1 MNCANCSALLHPTAE
16 FCRVCGVDVP
26 RTPDA
31 STPRFQGLGGLRAMR
46 LPDVAGPRIP
56 HVALPALTAMPRVSR
71 RVLIAGG
78 VVVACVVAAVLLA
91 SAARA
96 GAQNGGALAAA
107 QSALSGRDTKIASL
121 DATIASNAQAQQS
134 LQTSLQSAQQE
145 KAVLTSQ
152 RDASQKQV
160 TSLEAKVKD
169 TDATLATQQAL
180 TTKQQQQLKTLST
193 CLNGT
198 AVALAFGRSGRWP
211 SADLALSAVADA
223 CKASEALLKQ

>member
-1 MNCANCSALLHPTAE
+1 MNCANCGALLHPTAD
-16 FCRVCGVDVP
+16 FCRACGLDVP
-26 RTPDA
+26 RAPHT

-46 LPDVAGPRIP
+46 LPAAPALHAPRVAMPAMP
-56 HVALPALTAMPRVSR
+56 ALPRLPR
-71 RVLIAGG
+71 RVLAIGG
-78 VVVACVVAAVLLA
+78 VVAVAVVAVVLIASVAV
-91 SAARA
+91 A
-96 GAQNGGALAAA
+96 GAQDGGALAAA
-107 QSALSGRDTKIASL
+107 RSALSGRDTKIASL
-121 DATIASNAQAQQS
+121 EATIASNTQAQQS
-134 LQTSLQSAQQE
+134 LQTSVQSAQQE

-160 TSLEAKVKD
+160 TTLETKVKD
-169 TDATLATQQAL
+169 AETTLQTQQAL

-198 AVALAFGRSGRWP
+198 AVALAFGRSGRWA